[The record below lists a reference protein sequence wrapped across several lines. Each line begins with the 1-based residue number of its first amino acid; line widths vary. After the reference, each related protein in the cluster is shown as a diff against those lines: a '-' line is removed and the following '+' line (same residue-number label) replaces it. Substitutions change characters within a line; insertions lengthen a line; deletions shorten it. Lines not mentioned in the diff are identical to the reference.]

1 MNWFKKI
8 FCRNKWPKKFHIE
21 VRDGNCRLIGAI
33 NITVNNHYEL
43 MAQGAQFAQDAMA
56 ATNDDNIDEAYWH
69 YEEV

>member
-8 FCRNKWPKKFHIE
+8 FRRDKWPKEFHIE
-21 VRDGNCRLIGAI
+21 VRDGDCRLIGAI
-33 NITVNNHYEL
+33 NITVNNYDEL
-43 MAQGAQFAQDAMA
+43 MARGAQFAQDAMV